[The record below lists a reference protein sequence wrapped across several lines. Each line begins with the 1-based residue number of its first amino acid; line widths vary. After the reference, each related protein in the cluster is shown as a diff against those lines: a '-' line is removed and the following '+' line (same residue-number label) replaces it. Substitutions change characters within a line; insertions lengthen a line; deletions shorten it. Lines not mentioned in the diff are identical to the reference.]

1 MEQVRE
7 CGSNKVNTGIS
18 KCPLVPEYIKAI
30 ILAEVGVKLPVE
42 MTLENMEK
50 AFHADRP
57 NRMYGVKE
65 IVEYAPNGGDAQTSA
80 TGYGPNEV
88 TGYAAYT
95 AALTLKK
102 FDAGFRANIMRLK
115 DVPMQAWY
123 VDKNGIIWGERA
135 ADGTCKGIDLSGLY
149 ISGQDFPASGT
160 KANNVI
166 NLMYNDVEKAWMN
179 PMQVVTSFDV
189 LSVADGLRFVDVV
202 KKTGSENE
210 YYVLDHYDKL
220 NVGKYF
226 STGLAEVA
234 CWKGVTAVEYVQG
247 SGTFKL
253 TPKESAS
260 PMLAAPSVLQENGVT
275 GIEQWA

>member
-7 CGSNKVNTGIS
+7 SGSSRVNTGVS

-30 ILAEVGVKLPVE
+30 ILAEVGMKLPAV
-42 MTLENMEK
+42 MSLENMEK

-57 NRMYGVKE
+57 ERLYGVKE

-95 AALTLKK
+95 ASLTLKK

-123 VDKNGIIWGERA
+123 VDKNGVIWGEMA
-135 ADGTCKGIDLSGLY
+135 SDGSCKGIDLSGLY

-202 KKTGSENE
+202 KKTGSDGD

-226 STGLAEVA
+226 STGLAEIS
-234 CWKGVTAVEYVQG
+234 CWNGATAVQYVAE
-247 SGTFKL
+247 SGTFKV
-253 TPKESAS
+253 TPKDLAS
-260 PMLAAPSVLQENGVT
+260 LSLAAPSVLQSNGVT
-275 GIEQWA
+275 GIEQWV